1 MKRNNK
7 RKAFT
12 IVELV
17 IVIAVI
23 AVLATVLVPTFS
35 NIIQNAQDSKAM
47 QEAKNAYTNY
57 LIENNG
63 TVTEYM
69 VYDADGRF
77 VALHNGAA
85 VGVYESK
92 EDALKAMEANGDATK
107 LNETA
112 QDSGMWIYGEVP
124 TADNNGDNTTDPD
137 AKVVDLVMFM
147 GQSNMAGRGVAAQAP
162 TVSEGHGYEFRAV
175 SDPTKLYLITEPFG
189 VNENRGVVSESSKTG
204 SMVSAFVNAYY
215 AARNVPVVAVSCS
228 KGGTGTDFWA
238 PDGDALNEAIAR
250 HNAAR
255 EWLEAN
261 GYTIANDFMVWC
273 QGETDGGVGMSADTY
288 SANLKAIIEEM
299 VAEAGVEFCAVVRIG
314 NANGNPARH
323 AEIIKAQTEL
333 CKSYDKAVLVSAML
347 AGFGAD
353 RMKDDYHY
361 YQGAYNEV
369 GTDAGNNTAVYIK
382 TGMEPSMYDPQ
393 YDNTY
398 PSDDIPTEN
407 PVSQLEFSFDATVEN
422 GIDFSAIGAVE
433 NGVLTV
439 TSDKNKKEN
448 GVELADPITISPDQ
462 SFTIEFV
469 ISATNGGIVLGSGS
483 NSGGFLYCAPD
494 GEGAKIRLRFA
505 NNSKQFDA
513 TIDSTDGKKTHIAV
527 VYDASTKTLSMYQ
540 DSNLLTVSGDMN
552 NFGTI
557 TFNTLCGGYYN
568 TANSYYFQGEMHY
581 FRYINQALDVSD
593 FHQE

>member
-1 MKRNNK
+1 MTKKRN

-12 IVELV
+12 VVELV

-23 AVLATVLVPTFS
+23 AVLAAVLVPTFS
-35 NIIQNAQDSKAM
+35 NIIQNARDSKAM

-124 TADNNGDNTTDPD
+124 TGDNNGDNTTDPD

-238 PDGDALNEAIAR
+238 PDGGALNEAIAR

-261 GYTIANDFMVWC
+261 GYTIDNDFMVWC
-273 QGETDGGVGMSADTY
+273 QGETDGGGGMSAVTY
-288 SANLKAIIEEM
+288 SANLKAIIESGFFHKFNM
-299 VAEAGVEFCAVVRIG
+299 R
-314 NANGNPARH
+314 R
-323 AEIIKAQTEL
+323 EIFWKIFIKMPNS
-333 CKSYDKAVLVSAML
+333 K
-347 AGFGAD
+347 
-353 RMKDDYHY
+353 
-361 YQGAYNEV
+361 
-369 GTDAGNNTAVYIK
+369 
-382 TGMEPSMYDPQ
+382 
-393 YDNTY
+393 
-398 PSDDIPTEN
+398 
-407 PVSQLEFSFDATVEN
+407 
-422 GIDFSAIGAVE
+422 
-433 NGVLTV
+433 
-439 TSDKNKKEN
+439 
-448 GVELADPITISPDQ
+448 ISPSSQ
-462 SFTIEFV
+462 S
-469 ISATNGGIVLGSGS
+469 L
-483 NSGGFLYCAPD
+483 
-494 GEGAKIRLRFA
+494 
-505 NNSKQFDA
+505 
-513 TIDSTDGKKTHIAV
+513 
-527 VYDASTKTLSMYQ
+527 
-540 DSNLLTVSGDMN
+540 
-552 NFGTI
+552 
-557 TFNTLCGGYYN
+557 
-568 TANSYYFQGEMHY
+568 
-581 FRYINQALDVSD
+581 
-593 FHQE
+593 